1 MDAITS
7 ALREIFAD
15 QKATMREVVG
25 GLGAEALNWTPAAG
39 DETNS
44 IAQMLSHA
52 LEAER
57 FLVASAVGVEVERH
71 RAAQVREE
79 QFEVAVASA
88 DDLLADIERTETLVN
103 EWLDQL
109 TAERLAADLP
119 RRGVPHT
126 GAWWVLH
133 ALEHSREHV
142 GQALL
147 TRQLAEA
154 RQE

>member
-1 MDAITS
+1 MEAVTT
-7 ALREIFAD
+7 ALRELFAE
-15 QKATMREVVG
+15 QKAAMREVVG
-25 GLGAEALNWTPAAG
+25 GLSAEELNWAPAGG

-71 RAAQVREE
+71 REA
-79 QFEVAVASA
+79 QFEVELGSA
-88 DDLLADIERTETLVN
+88 DELLADIDRTEGLVN
-103 EWLDQL
+103 SWLDQL
-109 TAERLAADLP
+109 TADKLAADLP
-119 RRGVPHT
+119 RRGVPHK

-147 TRQLAEA
+147 TRQLYETS
-154 RQE
+154 